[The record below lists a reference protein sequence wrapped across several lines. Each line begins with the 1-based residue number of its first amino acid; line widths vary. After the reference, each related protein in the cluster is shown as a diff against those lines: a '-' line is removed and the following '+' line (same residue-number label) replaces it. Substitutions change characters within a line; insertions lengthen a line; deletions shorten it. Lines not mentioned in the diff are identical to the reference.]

1 MGTLSPFTIDVYTVT
16 LERLLVERRREAAE
30 QRLLAGLRA
39 QDERPPG
46 AAQRPQAQGR
56 GRLAGAH

>member
-16 LERLLVERRREAAE
+16 LERVLVERRREAAQ
-30 QRLLAGLRA
+30 QRLFAGLRSRD
-39 QDERPPG
+39 QRPPG
-46 AAQRPQAQGR
+46 ADRRPQAHGR

>member
-16 LERLLVERRREAAE
+16 LERTLVERRREAAQ
-30 QRLLAGLRA
+30 QRSLAAHRA
-39 QDERPPG
+39 RDERPPG
-46 AAQRPQAQGR
+46 AAQRRKARGR